1 MFPGPIITAAMSAPG
16 QPGSPSARL
25 ERGKSAI
32 GDYSYRFGA
41 IRVTRVRFGAIRERM
56 ASVRYLYEYRGGGA
70 GNSSYERLAVRARH
84 AKFNPSLILKDHF
97 RPAHSISGARFPHIT
112 DYRIHRENPVM
123 HI

>member
-1 MFPGPIITAAMSAPG
+1 MFPIRPIITAAMSAPG

-32 GDYSYRFGA
+32 GD
-41 IRVTRVRFGAIRERM
+41 RFGAIRERM

-97 RPAHSISGARFPHIT
+97 RPAH
-112 DYRIHRENPVM
+112 V
-123 HI
+123 